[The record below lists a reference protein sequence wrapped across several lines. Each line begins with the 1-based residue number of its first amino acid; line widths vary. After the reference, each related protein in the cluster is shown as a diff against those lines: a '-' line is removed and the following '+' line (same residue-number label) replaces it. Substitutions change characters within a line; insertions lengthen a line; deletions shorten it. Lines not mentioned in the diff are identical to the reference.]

1 MPPSRTTG
9 HLRHLRLRAL
19 LFAALVG
26 AMPCTSRAQN
36 AVTVLPIPPTP
47 SLAQAPQVPT
57 IDAPPDLSAFD
68 GMTIGRISVV
78 LEGNIWN
85 DVKVPPVGSVKPGDA
100 FTASGARRMLEELLA
115 SGLFARG
122 RVAVQLE
129 AVPTAP
135 GLSFGAAPG
144 LSFGAAPGLSFGA
157 APGLSFGAPAPNG
170 PTGVLLVARV
180 VPRKLVGRLRVDLHG
195 ARLDRDELLREADL
209 VEGGEIVGADLDFT
223 KRRLERFFALHGYPS
238 AKAEISMREMDDPM
252 RTLLFVDVTAG
263 PARVINDRRFYVF
276 DADPEPVLAVAQ
288 AYAVAPKNRADE
300 TALDLA
306 DGALEQLLRAKGYYR
321 AHVSHD
327 LVWVG
332 TPQNDWRIVLRV
344 RIDAGPK
351 LVARFEGNAHFDADI
366 LRAVLALENDADRSP
381 AHLADK
387 LRVFYEKRGFLDIQ
401 VRTETRGQESGPAEL
416 VVFQILEHARVRVG
430 SRSYP
435 CLKLDAV
442 KNLSGGGPR
451 SPADIGTEID
461 SYLDEDLPGAD
472 LFVDPDPRGV
482 SATIG
487 SGAGQVATGARVVP
501 LDLHPHTT
509 YVADTYDRAAEHLQE
524 LYRNEGFLHARVGP
538 VQVVRARCDP
548 RSPPNRCVSMPLPY
562 ELANVCTYDPSGLP
576 TPAQPL
582 DSRWSCHPDPVKGI
596 ECAPA
601 VQIVLP
607 VRLGPRTQIWDAVF
621 TGVRSAAERA
631 VADAAQIP
639 LGDAASTTKL
649 EEARRRIVEWYKEL
663 GYYYVDVKY
672 ALEPSLDN
680 TRARVRFDVTEG
692 DQVVVR
698 DIIIH
703 GLDSTQEGVGRRRI
717 ALEVEQPY
725 RTSDVRKTQERIAT
739 LGVFSSVTVSLSD
752 PYVPQPRKDVLIEV
766 VEREPQYIEVRPGF
780 STGEGV
786 RGVLEY
792 GHRNLLGDAWAI
804 TVHLQASYLPDFL
817 ILDSQVAH
825 NYRSLSTADRIATRN
840 TVTMSW
846 PEMGL
851 GPTVRAQVDGVY
863 VRDLERDFTLFK
875 ASVLG
880 TLVWRPLRE
889 VQLRGGPDYEHNDVH
904 LFQAKDIATFL
915 MDHPGNADLARLLR
929 VPDGDSDVV
938 AGRIVFTWDRRDNA
952 FNAHRGTYVSAG
964 IEQVNSYP
972 VQNYT
977 ADTRQQYEG
986 HFLRLTQTLA
996 GYIPITNA
1004 ITLAAELRLGEISNV
1019 AKCKLPF
1026 DTSNTPPNAYCTYP
1040 DRLFFMGGFDSMR
1053 GWLQDTFIPQEYVD
1067 EIASVANFNASQ
1079 IPLRGGNLMVNPR
1092 LELRFPV
1099 HLPIEG
1105 AIFGDFGNLW
1115 NDPAYIL
1122 NHRLAMR
1129 ADVGAGVRVG
1139 TPVGPLVF
1147 DYGINVTRL
1156 PYEDFG
1162 AFHFAIGLF

>member
-1 MPPSRTTG
+1 MLELIFAGGSSSSRLVPPSRTTG

-703 GLDSTQEGVGRRRI
+703 GLDSTQEGVVRRRI
-717 ALEVEQPY
+717 ALEVSS
-725 RTSDVRKTQERIAT
+725 RIGRATSAKRKSASRLWA
-739 LGVFSSVTVSLSD
+739 SS
-752 PYVPQPRKDVLIEV
+752 
-766 VEREPQYIEVRPGF
+766 
-780 STGEGV
+780 
-786 RGVLEY
+786 
-792 GHRNLLGDAWAI
+792 
-804 TVHLQASYLPDFL
+804 
-817 ILDSQVAH
+817 
-825 NYRSLSTADRIATRN
+825 
-840 TVTMSW
+840 
-846 PEMGL
+846 
-851 GPTVRAQVDGVY
+851 
-863 VRDLERDFTLFK
+863 
-875 ASVLG
+875 
-880 TLVWRPLRE
+880 
-889 VQLRGGPDYEHNDVH
+889 
-904 LFQAKDIATFL
+904 
-915 MDHPGNADLARLLR
+915 
-929 VPDGDSDVV
+929 
-938 AGRIVFTWDRRDNA
+938 
-952 FNAHRGTYVSAG
+952 
-964 IEQVNSYP
+964 
-972 VQNYT
+972 
-977 ADTRQQYEG
+977 
-986 HFLRLTQTLA
+986 
-996 GYIPITNA
+996 
-1004 ITLAAELRLGEISNV
+1004 
-1019 AKCKLPF
+1019 
-1026 DTSNTPPNAYCTYP
+1026 
-1040 DRLFFMGGFDSMR
+1040 
-1053 GWLQDTFIPQEYVD
+1053 
-1067 EIASVANFNASQ
+1067 
-1079 IPLRGGNLMVNPR
+1079 
-1092 LELRFPV
+1092 
-1099 HLPIEG
+1099 
-1105 AIFGDFGNLW
+1105 
-1115 NDPAYIL
+1115 PA
-1122 NHRLAMR
+1122 
-1129 ADVGAGVRVG
+1129 
-1139 TPVGPLVF
+1139 
-1147 DYGINVTRL
+1147 
-1156 PYEDFG
+1156 
-1162 AFHFAIGLF
+1162 

>member
-1 MPPSRTTG
+1 M
-9 HLRHLRLRAL
+9 RLRAL
-19 LFAALVG
+19 LLAALVG
-26 AMPCTSRAQN
+26 ATPRVVQAQN
-36 AVTVLPIPPTP
+36 AVTVLPIAPPP
-47 SLAQAPQVPT
+47 ALAPEPQVPT
-57 IDAPPDLSAFD
+57 IDAPPNLSAFD
-68 GMTIGRISVV
+68 GMSIGHVSVV
-78 LEGNIWN
+78 LEGNVWN
-85 DVKVPPVGSVKPGDA
+85 DVKVPRVTSVKPGDT
-100 FTASGARRMLEELLA
+100 FTASDARRALEEMLA

-122 RVAVQLE
+122 RVTVQSE
-129 AVPTAP
+129 PD
-135 GLSFGAAPG
+135 
-144 LSFGAAPGLSFGA
+144 
-157 APGLSFGAPAPNG
+157 
-170 PTGVLLVARV
+170 GVLLVVRV
-180 VPRKLVGRLRVDLHG
+180 VPRKLVGRLRVEVHG
-195 ARLDRDELLREADL
+195 ARLDREELLREADL
-209 VEGGEIVGADLDFT
+209 AEGAEVVGADLDLA
-223 KRRLERFFALHGYPS
+223 KRRVERFFAFHGYPS

-252 RTLLFVDVTAG
+252 RTLLDVDVTAG
-263 PARVINDRRFYVF
+263 PARIIDERIFYVF
-276 DADPEPVLAVAQ
+276 DADTEPVLKAAQ
-288 AYAVAPKNRADE
+288 PYAVAPTNRADE
-300 TALDLA
+300 AALESA

-321 AHVSHD
+321 ARVSHD
-327 LVWVG
+327 LVWVA
-332 TPQNDWRIVLRV
+332 TAQNDWRIVLRV
-344 RIDAGPK
+344 RIDAGPM
-351 LVARFEGNAHFDADI
+351 LVVGFEGNAHYDREV
-366 LRAVLALENDADRSP
+366 LTAVVGLDSDTDRSP
-381 AHLADK
+381 SHLADK
-387 LRVFYEKRGFLDIQ
+387 VRAFYEKRGFLDVQ
-401 VRTETRGQESGPAEL
+401 VRAEL
-416 VVFQILEHARVRVG
+416 RGRDAGPVELLVFQITEHARVRVG

-451 SPADIGTEID
+451 SPADIGNEID

-472 LFVDPDPRGV
+472 LLVGPDPRGV
-482 SATIG
+482 STTIG

-501 LDLHPHTT
+501 LDLQPHAT

-538 VQVVRARCDP
+538 VQVVRPHCHP
-548 RSPPNRCVSMPLPY
+548 RSPPNRCIPVPLPD
-562 ELANVCTYDPSGLP
+562 ELGSVCAYDPSGLP
-576 TPAQPL
+576 APAQPL
-582 DSRWSCHPDPVKGI
+582 DSRLSCHPDPAKGT
-596 ECAPA
+596 ECAST
-601 VQIVLP
+601 VQIVVP
-607 VRLGPRTQIWDAVF
+607 VRLGPRTRLWDAVF
-621 TGVRSAAERA
+621 TGVSSAGERA

-649 EEARRRIVEWYKEL
+649 EEARRRIVDWYKEL

-672 ALEPSLDN
+672 ALEPSVDN

-703 GLDSTQEGVGRRRI
+703 GLDSTKEGVVRRRI

-725 RTSDVRKTQERIAT
+725 RTSDARKTQERIAT

-766 VEREPQYIEVRPGF
+766 IEREPQYIEVRPGF

-817 ILDSQVAH
+817 ILDSQVAQ
-825 NYRSLSTADRIATRN
+825 NYRSLSTAERIATRN

-846 PEMGL
+846 PEVGL

-880 TLVWRPLRE
+880 TLIWRPVRE

-904 LFQAKDIATFL
+904 LFQAADIESFL
-915 MDHPGNADLARLLR
+915 MKNPGNADLARLLR

-972 VQNYT
+972 VKNNT
-977 ADTRQQYEG
+977 ALTAQQYEG
-986 HFLRLTQTLA
+986 HFFRLTQTLA
-996 GYIPITNA
+996 GYIPITKV
-1004 ITLAAELRLGEISNV
+1004 ITLAAELRIGEISNV
-1019 AKCKLPF
+1019 TKCRLPF
-1026 DTSNTPPNAYCTYP
+1026 DTKNTQPNAYCTYP

-1053 GWLQDTFIPQEYVD
+1053 GWLQDTFIPQEFVD
-1067 EIASVANFNASQ
+1067 QIAASAGGFNASG
-1079 IPLRGGNLMVNPR
+1079 IPLRGGNLMINPR

-1099 HLPIEG
+1099 RLPIEG

-1115 NDPAYIL
+1115 NDPAYAL
-1122 NHRLAMR
+1122 SHPPVLR
-1129 ADVGAGVRVG
+1129 ADVGAGVRIG

-1147 DYGINVTRL
+1147 DYGINVTRH
-1156 PYEDFG
+1156 PSYEDFG